1 MGMSASCRRQFWRP
15 LALIGAI
22 AMAAVLTGCGDVDDA
37 LFGGSTSADDTGFP
51 GEPGALPAQSSETG
65 DIGTTAPSPALLAE
79 GPTVTVQRI
88 AIAEGTPTGTA
99 VGQKAQEIRTTLAGM
114 QNRIEANA
122 QRLAALRQT
131 DATYSSSYNGAK
143 AQITSRLQLGTTRG
157 NPELVA
163 QWNTAQD
170 SLDKLA
176 ADINALNTLGAD
188 VASDD
193 SQAHY
198 TLQTIQATYPVSGAV
213 DEDHRQLNVLEDE
226 TNQTI
231 VLIERLLTNVSHD
244 VQRQT
249 SYVANE
255 RSNLT
260 MLANAIKNG
269 EIYGATLS
277 PTMVAAGPTPMRGNA
292 GTAVAGGTPLVV
304 IRFDKPN
311 VEYQQILYTAL
322 AQALERRP
330 DAGFEVVAVAPTAG
344 TATSVQITQTET
356 QRNAQAV
363 MRSMTDMGVPA
374 SRLALSST
382 TDPRVSSGEV
392 RVYLR

>member
-1 MGMSASCRRQFWRP
+1 MTGRFAHGFKP
-15 LALIGAI
+15 LAIFG
-22 AMAAVLTGCGDVDDA
+22 AMALAAGLASCGDVDSA
-37 LFGGSTSADDTGFP
+37 LFGPATASDTAYPAPDTGTK
-51 GEPGALPAQSSETG
+51 AAAATQ
-65 DIGTTAPSPALLAE
+65 APSGEQGAE
-79 GPTVTVQRI
+79 GEGAAAPAAELPTVTVTRI
-88 AIAEGTPTGTA
+88 AIADGTPTGTA
-99 VGQKAQEIRTTLAGM
+99 VGQKAQEMRTALAGL
-114 QNRIEANA
+114 QDRIEANA
-122 QRLAALRQT
+122 GRLAQLRQS
-131 DATYSSSYNGAK
+131 DATYSASYNNAK
-143 AQITSRLQLGTTRG
+143 AEITSRLQLGTTRG
-157 NPELVA
+157 NPELVQ
-163 QWNTAQD
+163 QWNAAQD
-170 SLDKLA
+170 SLDHLT

-193 SQAHY
+193 SQAHF

-226 TNQTI
+226 TNQSI

-260 MLANAIKNG
+260 TLANAIKNG

-277 PTMVAAGPTPMRGNA
+277 PMLTAGAPPPATRMA
-292 GTAVAGGTPLVV
+292 SATSGTPLVV
-304 IRFDKPN
+304 IKFDRPN

-322 AQALERRP
+322 AQALERKP
-330 DAGFEVVAVAPTAG
+330 EAGFEVVAVAPTAG
-344 TATSVQITQTET
+344 TAAAVQLTQSET
-356 QRNAQAV
+356 QRNAKAV

-382 TDPRVSSGEV
+382 TDPSVSSGEV
-392 RVYLR
+392 RVYMR

>member
-1 MGMSASCRRQFWRP
+1 MTGISASGLSQFWRP
-15 LALIGAI
+15 LAFISAV
-22 AMAAVLTGCGDVDDA
+22 AMAASLSGCGDIDDA
-37 LFGGSTSADDTGFP
+37 LFGDSTPVEQPGYP
-51 GEPGALPAQSSETG
+51 GEPAAPPAQSSE
-65 DIGTTAPSPALLAE
+65 PAENGVASTPAIE

-88 AIAEGTPTGTA
+88 AIAEGQPTGTA
-99 VGQKAQEIRTTLAGM
+99 VGQKAQEIRTTLLGL
-114 QNRIEANA
+114 QDRIEANA
-122 QRLAALRQT
+122 QRLATLRQS
-131 DATYSSSYNGAK
+131 DSAYSTSYNSAK

-157 NPELVA
+157 NPELVQ
-163 QWNTAQD
+163 QWNSAQD
-170 SLDKLA
+170 LLDHLTT
-176 ADINALNTLGAD
+176 DINALNSLGAD

-193 SQAHY
+193 SQAHF

-226 TNQTI
+226 TNQSI
-231 VLIERLLTNVSHD
+231 VLIERLLTNVSRD

-255 RSNLT
+255 RANLT
-260 MLANAIKNG
+260 TLANAIKNG
-269 EIYGATLS
+269 EIYGATLGV
-277 PTMVAAGPTPMRGNA
+277 TMASAGPPPRGSANVA
-292 GTAVAGGTPLVV
+292 MAGGTPLV
-304 IRFDKPN
+304 IIKFDRPN

-344 TATSVQITQTET
+344 TASGVQLTQTET

-374 SRLALSST
+374 NRLALSST
-382 TDPRVSSGEV
+382 TDPTVASGEV